1 MAYSQAMFGQYNT
14 DTVYRLQT
22 TDISLTLV
30 LQVVLTKTTVLTPKS
45 IAAIS
50 ACLEAFHHNDKK
62 LVHHKVNDKKSMQS
76 STAKCAKGNWNNLK
90 KFVGNFKTC
99 YDVDLRR
106 FDNVTPVF

>member
-14 DTVYRLQT
+14 DTVYQT

-50 ACLEAFHHNDKK
+50 AC
-62 LVHHKVNDKKSMQS
+62 
-76 STAKCAKGNWNNLK
+76 
-90 KFVGNFKTC
+90 
-99 YDVDLRR
+99 
-106 FDNVTPVF
+106 

>member
-1 MAYSQAMFGQYNT
+1 MFGQYNT
-14 DTVYRLQT
+14 DTVYHLQT

-30 LQVVLTKTTVLTPKS
+30 LQVVLTKTTVLTPKL

-50 ACLEAFHHNDKK
+50 ACLEAFHHNVNDKK
-62 LVHHKVNDKKSMQS
+62 LVHHKVNDKKSLQS